1 MQASTR
7 SRLTLSC
14 ILVTILLDM
23 IGVGIIVPVLP
34 ELLEDL
40 TGDSV
45 GNAAVI
51 GGYLVFAYAFM
62 QFVFSPVLGNLSD
75 RYGRRPILLASLLG
89 LTFDYLMM
97 SIAPFVWY
105 LFIGRIIAGIAGAA
119 LATATAYMA
128 DITPPHKRTHRFGL
142 IGAAFGLGFIIGP
155 VIGGELGELGP
166 RVPFFAAA
174 GLAFANFLFGLL
186 VLPESLPKSSRRKF
200 DIRRANPF
208 GAVAAL
214 RKYPAV
220 LWLLAVL
227 FFLQLATQAL
237 PTIFSYFTVEVFNFT
252 SSSIGRTLG
261 AFGIGFAFSQAVL
274 AAPLSKGIGEPAVGI
289 VGLLAAATA
298 FAGIAFS
305 ADVYQLYLFIAVGTV
320 SGLAPPAINGVLS
333 RQVPD
338 NSQGELQGAVNAAS
352 SLATIIGPLA
362 ATQIFSYYTSAPASE
377 HYFPGAPFIAC
388 CIAVVVSLLVFGFAA
403 WRFELG
409 HRPSVANHPH
419 VPETPQPGQLRVAPI
434 EDDPDDNPPRR

>member
-1 MQASTR
+1 MQAATR
-7 SRLTLSC
+7 SRLTLTC
-14 ILVTILLDM
+14 ILITILIDM

-40 TGDSV
+40 TGGSV
-45 GNAAVI
+45 AQAAVI

-75 RYGRRPILLASLLG
+75 RYGRRPVLLISLLG

-155 VIGGELGELGP
+155 VIGGELGEFGP
-166 RVPFFAAA
+166 RVPFYAAA
-174 GLAFANFLFGLL
+174 GLAFANFLFGWF
-186 VLPESLPKSSRRKF
+186 VLPESLPKASRRKF
-200 DIRRANPF
+200 DIRRANPL
-208 GAVAAL
+208 GAVLAL
-214 RKYPAV
+214 KKYPSV
-220 LWLLAVL
+220 LWLLGVL

-237 PTIFSYFTVEVFNFT
+237 PTVFSYFTVEMFNWT
-252 SSSIGRTLG
+252 SSTIGRTLG
-261 AFGIGFAFSQAVL
+261 AFGLGFAISQAVI
-274 AAPLSKGIGEPAVGI
+274 AGPLSKGIGEPAVGMI
-289 VGLLAAATA
+289 GLLAAITA
-298 FAGIAFS
+298 FAGVAFS
-305 ADVYQLYLFIAVGTV
+305 SDVYMLYLSILIGTV

-362 ATQIFSYYTSAPASE
+362 ATQIFSYYTTTPGAPG
-377 HYFPGAPFIAC
+377 YFPGAPFIAASASVLAALILFA
-388 CIAVVVSLLVFGFAA
+388 IAS

-409 HRPSVANHPH
+409 RRPSIADHPH
-419 VPETPQPGQLRVAPI
+419 APEVPPPGQVRVPPI
-434 EDDPDDNPPRR
+434 DDNDLHPPRH